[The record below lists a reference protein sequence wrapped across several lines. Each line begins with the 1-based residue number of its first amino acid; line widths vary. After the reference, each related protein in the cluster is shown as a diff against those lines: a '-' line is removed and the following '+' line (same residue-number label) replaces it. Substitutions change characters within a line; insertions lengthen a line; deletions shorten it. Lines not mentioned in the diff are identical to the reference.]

1 MPSMTL
7 EIRNIEDYEAVPTER
22 DPRWAKVV
30 SKDASADGTFWY
42 SVATTGVYCRPSC
55 PARLA
60 KPANVKFHHS
70 IEHAR
75 AAGFRACLRC
85 RPDDEHNTA
94 HRRAQIVARACQTI
108 EEAAIAPALAEL
120 AAEAGLSESYFHRLF
135 KAQTGVTPKAYCTA
149 RRASRLRRSLPDS
162 ESVTGAIFEA
172 GFNSNSRVYENT
184 AGILGMRP
192 REFQL
197 GGRGTVV
204 YFAVGQ
210 CSLGAILVA
219 STDKGV
225 CSVSLGEEPEK
236 LVAELQTLFPE
247 AELVGG
253 DKNYER
259 LVAQVVGLIED
270 PNLGHSL
277 PLDIRGTAFQ
287 QRVWEALRQIPPG
300 RTVTYTEVACSVG
313 QPSAAR
319 AVARACA
326 ANKLAV
332 AIPCH
337 RVVRNDGSLS
347 GYRWGVQRKRTLLQ
361 RENSEPAQ

>member
-1 MPSMTL
+1 MSSAAIYFKDFKASGIT
-7 EIRNIEDYEAVPTER
+7 ATEQ
-22 DPRWAKVV
+22 DPRWSRVV
-30 SKDASADGTFWY
+30 AKDAAVDGTFWY

-60 KPANVKFHHS
+60 KPVNVKFHPS
-70 IEHAR
+70 PAHAR

-94 HRRAQIVARACQTI
+94 HRRAKIVAQACQKI
-108 EEAAIAPALAEL
+108 EKAPVAPSLAEL

-135 KAQTGVTPKAYCTA
+135 KVQTGLTPKAYCSA
-149 RRASRLRRSLPDS
+149 RRASRLRSHLPDS
-162 ESVTGAIFEA
+162 ASVTEAIFEA
-172 GFNSNSRVYENT
+172 GFNSNSRVYGKT
-184 AGILGMRP
+184 ASILGMRP
-192 REFQL
+192 REFKF
-197 GGRGTVV
+197 GGRGKKV

-225 CSVSLGEEPEK
+225 CSVSLGDEPDA
-236 LVAELQTLFPE
+236 LVAELQNLFPE

-253 DKNYER
+253 DKDYEQ
-259 LVAQVVGLIED
+259 LVAQVVGLIEH
-270 PNLGHSL
+270 PNLGHNL

-300 RTVTYTEVACSVG
+300 RTATYSEIARAVG

-319 AVARACA
+319 AIARACG

-337 RVVRNDGSLS
+337 RVIRNDGTLS
-347 GYRWGVQRKRTLLQ
+347 GYRWGVKRKKTLLQ
-361 RENSEPAQ
+361 RETAEAAE